1 MKLQKNSVA
10 DVIEEYQ
17 KTPEFSVKIR
27 SDKTRQQYVYQLRRL
42 CDTIIACP
50 GLEDKTVGDMMI
62 EDLSVAN
69 CQHVYWSI
77 INGAEGSKGERF
89 ANNTL
94 QVVTRAWNV
103 LMKYDMLDKNPWSL
117 VERSKPAPRNTVWK
131 TEDFTKFLN
140 MAFSQSRWRNVGLLV
155 RINVELGQRIE
166 DIRLSEWDNYDLKE
180 KLYTREVILKTNE
193 RIAGIPLSDT
203 LVKMLT
209 EQKEVYDFQNWVV
222 PNPLTLGPYTEKGI
236 ARTFR
241 KIRTA
246 AGLPSRLQL
255 RDIRRTVL
263 TDLANHGATDTE
275 IMAYSGHKH
284 RDSLMPYVRIS
295 TQQARNAA
303 EKRQFS
309 LEEDD
314 GWRQFRRSFMT
325 TEERLNEIKFKEDE
339 CNE

>member
-27 SDKTRQQYVYQLRRL
+27 SEKTRQQYIYQLQRL
-42 CDTIIACP
+42 CSII
-50 GLEDKTVGDMMI
+50 LEEKTVGDMLI
-62 EDLSVAN
+62 QDLSVAK
-69 CQHVYWSI
+69 CQHIYWAI
-77 INGAEGSKGERF
+77 INGAEEGKGERF
-89 ANNTL
+89 ANYTL

-103 LMKYDMLDKNPWSL
+103 LIKYDMLDKNPWSF
-117 VERSKPAPRNTVWK
+117 VERSKPAPRNTVWRTENFTAFLK
-131 TEDFTKFLN
+131 T
-140 MAFSQSRWRNVGLLV
+140 AFSQPRWRNVGLLV

-193 RIAGIPLSDT
+193 RIAGIPLSDA
-203 LVKMLT
+203 LVQMIA
-209 EQKEVYDFQNWVV
+209 EQKDVYDFQKWVV
-222 PNPLTLGPYTEKGI
+222 PNPLTLEPYTEKGI

-241 KIRTA
+241 KIRAA

-275 IMAYSGHKH
+275 IMAYSGHKS

-309 LEEDD
+309 LGEDD
-314 GWRQFRRSFMT
+314 EWKQFKRSFMT
-325 TEERLNEIKFKEDE
+325 TEELLNEIKFKEE
-339 CNE
+339 